1 MKKQIT
7 QMHYHCEKKRQKKER
22 GHFEQRT
29 SNKKRNV
36 ITLNSAHQAKKQCNF
51 DSGWLERQQI
61 T

>member
-1 MKKQIT
+1 
-7 QMHYHCEKKRQKKER
+7 MHCHCEKKRQKKER